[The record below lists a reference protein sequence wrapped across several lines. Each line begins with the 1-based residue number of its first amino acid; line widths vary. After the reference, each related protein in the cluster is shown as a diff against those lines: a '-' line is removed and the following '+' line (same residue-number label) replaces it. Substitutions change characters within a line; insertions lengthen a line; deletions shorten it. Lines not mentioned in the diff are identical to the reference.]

1 MPNWETIKG
10 YIVAFG
16 WAKGVLTLFFFMAHG
31 WVYKL
36 YQDRVKDKQAE
47 IDRLAADN
55 REYRE
60 RYLFNYDQHFGYKSK
75 GKGGEK

>member
-1 MPNWETIKG
+1 MPDWKIVKDF
-10 YIVAFG
+10 IVAFG
-16 WAKGVLTLFFFMAHG
+16 WTKGVFTIFFFCAHG

-36 YQDRVKDKQAE
+36 YKARVEDKQAE

-60 RYLFNYDQHFGYKSK
+60 RFLKLYDEHFGYKSK
-75 GKGGEK
+75 AKGGKK